1 MKQGIKIGIGILLF
15 GLSLLLF
22 FYPNFRELQMDR
34 TVDQTIEQFEAARQE
49 TSHSDPA
56 TDELYQELQAYNQSL
71 IANGQTLTDAWDYEQ
86 APIAVDH
93 MPSDSIIGC
102 IEIPD
107 MDVRLP
113 LLLGASEANMAKG
126 AAVMSQTSMPIGG
139 PDTNCVIAGHR
150 GYRGSP
156 YFRNIERLQVGSAV
170 YITNP
175 WTTLEYT
182 VTGFE
187 IILPSDLDAV
197 LIQPGKDMVT
207 LLTCHPYA
215 SQGEYRYV
223 VYCQRTETVT
233 QEQLATLQNAP
244 STVYISDQAAQSD
257 TYMQLEDVLRIALP
271 AAVAAIVLG
280 VLAVRCYQKH
290 RKKQK

>member
-1 MKQGIKIGIGILLF
+1 MKKGIKIGIGVILL

-22 FYPNFRELQMDR
+22 FYPNIRELQMSH
-34 TVDQTIEQFEAARQE
+34 TVDQTIDQFEAAQE
-49 TSHSDPA
+49 TGQSEADV
-56 TDELYQELQAYNQSL
+56 LYQELQAYNQSL
-71 IANGQTLTDAWDYEQ
+71 MANGQTLTDAWDYEQ
-86 APIAVDH
+86 APITVEH
-93 MPSDSIIGC
+93 MPSEAIIGY

-113 LLLGASEANMAKG
+113 LLLGASEENMAKG

-139 PDTNCVIAGHR
+139 ESTNCVIAGHR

-156 YFRNIERLQVGSAV
+156 YFRNIQRLQVGSAV

-175 WTTLEYT
+175 WETLEYT
-182 VTGFE
+182 VME
-187 IILPSDLDAV
+187 IQIILPSDLDAV
-197 LIQPGKDMVT
+197 LIRPGQDMVT

-223 VYCQRTETVT
+223 VYCQRADTVSP
-233 QEQLATLQNAP
+233 EQLVALQNAP

-257 TYMQLEDVLRIALP
+257 AYMRLEDILRIALP
-271 AAVAAIVLG
+271 AMVAAII
-280 VLAVRCYQKH
+280 LAALLLRLIKR
-290 RKKQK
+290 RKQ

>member
-15 GLSLLLF
+15 SVSLLLF

-34 TVDQTIEQFEAARQE
+34 TVDQTIGQFQAAQE
-49 TSHSDPA
+49 TTGQSESDA
-56 TDELYQELQAYNQSL
+56 LYQQLQAYNQSL
-71 IANGQTLTDAWDYEQ
+71 TANGQTLTDAWDYEQ
-86 APIAVDH
+86 APITVEY
-93 MPSDSIIGC
+93 MPSDGIIGY

-113 LLLGASEANMAKG
+113 LLLGASEENMAKG
-126 AAVMSQTSMPIGG
+126 AAVLSQTSMPIGG
-139 PDTNCVIAGHR
+139 ESTNCVIAGHR

-156 YFRNIERLQVGSAV
+156 YFRNIQRLQVGSAV
-170 YITNP
+170 YVTNP
-175 WTTLEYT
+175 WETLEYT
-182 VTGFE
+182 VVGFQ

-215 SQGEYRYV
+215 SRGEYRYV
-223 VYCQRTETVT
+223 VYCQRADTVSP
-233 QEQLATLQNAP
+233 EQLVALQNAP

-257 TYMQLEDVLRIALP
+257 AYMRLEDILRIALP
-271 AAVAAIVLG
+271 AMVAAII
-280 VLAVRCYQKH
+280 LAALLLRLIKC
-290 RKKQK
+290 RKKRK